1 MHVMLWIAQKFEIM
15 TLLLFKLGFS
25 VFVCLVMCIPAILR
39 IYVDDVESAFRKM
52 SYTVLFQL
60 LIVLSVI
67 LHFVIRIPWEKFRES
82 VEYCTDASIP
92 DNVYAYDNE
101 MMD

>member
-1 MHVMLWIAQKFEIM
+1 
-15 TLLLFKLGFS
+15 
-25 VFVCLVMCIPAILR
+25 MCIPAILR